1 MVQLSPMKNRIDIV
15 IDASVL
21 IALGFENVAKLVVT
35 YNESAIFYVTR
46 KSLSETKKYY
56 EKNRVLGERLK
67 KLLTYFCDLV
77 TVIHDSQLEPFAK
90 EAQARIGQRDCND
103 WQEVALALK
112 LGCAILTED
121 CDFLGAGV
129 PTWTRAT
136 INHGL
141 GRGQRT

>member
-1 MVQLSPMKNRIDIV
+1 MKNRIDIV

-67 KLLTYFCDLV
+67 KLDL
-77 TVIHDSQLEPFAK
+77 L
-90 EAQARIGQRDCND
+90 
-103 WQEVALALK
+103 L
-112 LGCAILTED
+112 
-121 CDFLGAGV
+121 
-129 PTWTRAT
+129 
-136 INHGL
+136 
-141 GRGQRT
+141 